1 MIQRIQTVYLFLAFV
16 LMMGLF
22 IFPIYI
28 TNQGADE
35 FYVDEHTILAG
46 LTLAVSLVSLG
57 DIFLYKNR
65 PLQMNLV
72 WLGVVLDLAFIGL
85 SSYYYY
91 QDVLEESVAEISFDV
106 GVALPIIVL
115 ILLFMA
121 YNGIRKDEKLVRSL
135 DRLR

>member
-35 FYVDEHTILAG
+35 FYIDEHTSLVV

-65 PLQMNLV
+65 QLQMNLV

-85 SSYYYY
+85 TSYYYY
-91 QDVLEESVAEISFDV
+91 QDVLEESVAAISFDV

-121 YNGIRKDEKLVRSL
+121 YSGIRKDEKLVRSL